1 MDPPGVDHAHVGLLV
16 GLLLGDQL
24 DHSIAQ
30 AGEVGAVF
38 LQHLDADC
46 SDESLPGPT
55 SSHHT
60 TNEHNSF

>member
-1 MDPPGVDHAHVGLLV
+1 MDPAIAGLLV

-30 AGEVGAVF
+30 AGQVGAVF

-46 SDESLPGPT
+46 FHESLPGPT

-60 TNEHNSF
+60 TNEYNSF